1 MVQAAC
7 ENTRL
12 IERIAVLKR
21 RQARAVM
28 FDFDGTIG
36 MVRAGWMPLMLD
48 MMMETLGTLG
58 PDPIP
63 LRAEAEEY
71 VARLTGRDTYFQMAA
86 FAEHVDRLGGSART
100 GREYKEAFMAWME
113 GARQQRLASLVDG
126 SIAAEALMIPGSKG
140 ILLALAAA
148 GIPAYLASGSDH
160 DSIVMECGLL
170 GVRDLFRS
178 IHGSAPGQ
186 PTKGELLRQLVDS
199 GIEPD
204 QIMTFGDG
212 RAEIEETAM
221 IGGVAVGVAS
231 DEPECVGV
239 DQKKRRWVI
248 EAGAHYVIPNYLE
261 PELMQLVGG
270 LV

>member
-1 MVQAAC
+1 
-7 ENTRL
+7 
-12 IERIAVLKR
+12 
-21 RQARAVM
+21 M

-48 MMMETLGTLG
+48 MMMETLGALG
-58 PDPIP
+58 PDPIA

-86 FAEHVDRLGGSART
+86 FAEHVERLGGLART
-100 GREYKEAFMAWME
+100 GWEYKEEFMSRLE
-113 GARQQRLASLVDG
+113 GARQQRLGGLVDG
-126 SIAAEALMIPGSKG
+126 SIPAEALMIPGSRE
-140 ILLALAAA
+140 ILLALAAE

-170 GVRDLFRS
+170 GIHDLFRS

-199 GIEPD
+199 RIDPN
-204 QIMTFGDG
+204 QIVTFGDG
-212 RAEIEETAM
+212 RAEIEETAL

-231 DEPECVGV
+231 DEPECVEV

-248 EAGAHYVIPNYLE
+248 EAGAHYVIPNYLQ
-261 PELMQLVGG
+261 PDLMQLVGG
-270 LV
+270 LI